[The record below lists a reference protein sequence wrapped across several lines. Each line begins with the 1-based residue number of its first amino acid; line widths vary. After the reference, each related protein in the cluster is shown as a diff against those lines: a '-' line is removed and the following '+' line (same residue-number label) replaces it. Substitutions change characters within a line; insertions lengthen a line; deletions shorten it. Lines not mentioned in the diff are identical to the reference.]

1 MSGTVIIRST
11 VPSRDDAIR
20 ISTALVDERLAA
32 CAQVGGPITSVY
44 RWDGDIRT
52 GEEWVI
58 EAKTR
63 DTSQAA
69 LVTRLRE
76 LHPYQVPEILI
87 LPVAGG
93 LASYLEWIA
102 RETE

>member
-1 MSGTVIIRST
+1 MPGAVLVRST
-11 VPSRDDAIR
+11 LPSRDDALR
-20 ISTALVDERLAA
+20 IASTLVEEGLAA
-32 CAQVGGPITSVY
+32 CVQVGGPITSVY

-52 GEEWVI
+52 GEEWVL
-58 EAKTR
+58 EAKTGEAS
-63 DTSQAA
+63 SQA
-69 LVTRLRE
+69 LLTRLVE

-102 RETE
+102 QETE

>member
-1 MSGTVIIRST
+1 MSGTVVIRST
-11 VPSRDDAIR
+11 VPSRDDAVR
-20 ISTALVDERLAA
+20 ISTILVEERLAA
-32 CAQVGGPITSVY
+32 CVQVGGPITSVY
-44 RWDGDIRT
+44 RWEGEVRT

-63 DTSQAA
+63 DGSRTA

-87 LPVAGG
+87 LPVTGG
-93 LASYLEWIA
+93 HAPYLEWIA